1 MTAVTHRGRNDRKI
15 IVYPGN
21 DTYLF
26 LGNGDKFPR
35 SMEYTNKCIMIV
47 EWWLHKH
54 ECDIDDL
61 MDRLGL
67 QK

>member
-1 MTAVTHRGRNDRKI
+1 MNAVVRPGKNDRKI
-15 IVYPGN
+15 IIYPVN

-26 LGNGDKFPR
+26 FSNGDKFPR
-35 SMEYTNKCIMIV
+35 SLEYTNKCIMIV
-47 EWWLHKH
+47 EWWLKRH

-67 QK
+67 KK